1 MKLSIFNESKIQ
13 SILNLYIINNQ
24 SIKQMI
30 KDNKSINIIDFLM
43 TQHNNLE
50 IDNENSLRNWN
61 KNFKLGL
68 NKCKIFRK

>member
-1 MKLSIFNESKIQ
+1 
-13 SILNLYIINNQ
+13 
-24 SIKQMI
+24 
-30 KDNKSINIIDFLM
+30 M